1 VQERILDSTYR
12 LLEEIGRG
20 GFGAVWRAVRLGAE
34 GSGAV
39 AIKLLSR
46 GSVLSHQEQLRFQR
60 EATLMSQLLHPG
72 TVTVYELGES
82 EGRAYIVMEYV
93 DGPNLRDYVRGRGG
107 RLPLLEI
114 LGVLIQAAE
123 ALEYVHGHNI
133 VHRDI
138 KPQNILVSN
147 AKDGSDSKIQ
157 VKIVDFGVARLNDP
171 VRQNADL
178 GKNRSEVVG
187 TLSYMAPESTGMVNW
202 PVDARADIYSL
213 GIVAYEL
220 ICGRTPFHEYRN
232 EDLLRAHLEK
242 QPPSFSKL
250 DGMRVPDVLERIVM
264 KCIEKRPEDRYQS
277 MFGLLSDF
285 RRLQE
290 NMRSQRFD
298 EFDIA
303 TKDLALSR
311 IFNSI
316 FVGRGELVEQ
326 VVGILGQRQKR
337 SRVTWSMIR
346 SSVGLGRTR
355 CLSEVRRRLDEQ
367 KIPFLHIRFTESE
380 QRLPL
385 RAFSLA
391 INEQLQALEI
401 RSPHIFQ
408 NLMQELALIAGSG
421 ATEVARL
428 IPALRP
434 HLIKGTTSTTLSV
447 DVERHDEEPDPE
459 GRLEALELMED
470 NLNPLP
476 SGLPRTRKV
485 AQVRVPI
492 QQIFSEL
499 LAKIAQQDGSLV
511 FLLDD
516 LHLADNQSIGLF
528 QFITERVN
536 DQASFAFVMTMR
548 EGIART
554 NFVLENFLARLSNL
568 RRRFHVWDLAPLT
581 QYDFMQ
587 FLQSAGLQRPT
598 PKFVEFVTAKCD
610 GSPLLLHQLLKQMVE
625 TEALVPERKN
635 FNPWAPT
642 FRVDWAKL
650 SQIVVDTRNIEAL
663 LASLDRL
670 DKRDQRLTSIAAV
683 SHEACEFEYFRVEQD
698 FTSVELETRLLSL
711 VRRGVFEMMGDENLP
726 VQRRSFVFSHEK
738 LRSAV
743 LAGLD
748 QQVRRQIHLAL
759 ANRIIYLYPKPRR
772 EHVLSLAKHFE
783 GAGTLADAERSSTIF
798 LKAARL
804 HARNFEHPLAK
815 YYTERAM
822 QRASTI
828 SNQQERLTRLR
839 EVFET
844 EYTIHIAQ
852 NELVAA
858 SDVCQQLVALTFEP
872 GRKEILQLHWAHL
885 LLGLGRHRMAFE
897 QVADAIDRKLTFP
910 FGKFNRFITESFEA
924 LAAYGFVAVAF
935 ALSGTRLLRKEKP
948 NENHIQGLMYL
959 ALAQAHGADGTS
971 LGYLIA
977 AIRMNLHRTGPT
989 RSFAI
994 FNMLIAAHCLKHGHI
1009 DRAFEIAETL
1019 ERAMESNGRV
1029 DIARWVRA
1037 LRVIWLDYPMGRM
1050 ERLARVLDERKDG
1063 QLPSSGVLNIES
1075 NAVRS
1080 WVRTTSPRVWRS
1092 RREEILP
1099 EEKARPW
1106 PEKNKV
1112 HPGGYVSERL
1122 QRSKKFES
1130 RPAAREFSDQPISNH
1145 TSVDQNSNEEVLFHS
1160 RQVRKMREASENGQ
1174 YTGLSLFSDA
1184 LRFAL
1189 SDRVDP
1195 LRRTVDQFARQRSGV
1210 IEGAIFKSLSLALQ
1224 DFSSGQYKD
1233 ALESYIEAMR
1243 LFMRRKD
1250 SEISLPVSDALRMGF
1265 IILPLLAFSV
1275 QSRGWP
1281 WGKSL
1286 ARLLR
1291 EVDAR
1296 LTLSEGRLNPRRT
1309 PITPMYQG
1317 VLQFLEGEGAKA
1329 LRILG
1334 IAKDHAKS
1342 AQNDLAA
1349 CIVQQFMGLCCSTFD
1364 QVRAMDYFAECYR
1377 SAHDLGW
1384 RMMERQL
1391 LALCR
1396 KLNLPLQHHFPEL
1409 LAESEKINF
1418 RRRAAGVGL
1427 SHIVESWLIMKREP
1441 QTVNHYINQ
1450 SARIAAKVLSS
1461 PLCLLFLRIPGEK
1474 GILQPSVQ
1482 WLDDG
1487 NLFLQT
1493 LSDAPLGPK
1502 ALEVELVKNLP
1513 RFHDVPVRL
1522 VPLDGRGGETLD
1534 GRTLQFERS
1543 EQEQAEFFAVD
1554 QNISTRIVDMAVTNT
1569 QMRTQHVGV
1578 EANRSPTDVPYAVYI
1593 ALKYNDEFLGWMAVG
1608 RVPLSQFTS
1617 NDAELELILLALHT
1631 AFNLNHEELLAKA
1644 IRSNSR
1650 YVLEPLKPRATQLPL
1665 GLTVEQIGRLRES
1678 NASGSQ
1684 VHSISQHRGLIVNW
1698 QIDSAAPSEAVVVGG
1713 LFTHYMGLLVES
1725 LRVFGDSIPLDKFSL
1740 RFSADVGGLLERV
1753 ALTQRFERVRIT
1765 AILVDTHLKEAQEC
1779 VFGQEQLS
1787 FSGGARV
1794 ERELLLELGGVLRL
1808 DRLVYR
1814 ERRRIMTSL
1823 RYAWLLSHDQRFRD
1837 IVPQFSKAGFLDEYV
1852 SLRKNRGLDLSR
1864 VLNQGELPADFNAS
1878 AIIIDA
1884 SESEES
1890 AA

>member
-1 VQERILDSTYR
+1 
-12 LLEEIGRG
+12 
-20 GFGAVWRAVRLGAE
+20 
-34 GSGAV
+34 
-39 AIKLLSR
+39 
-46 GSVLSHQEQLRFQR
+46 
-60 EATLMSQLLHPG
+60 
-72 TVTVYELGES
+72 
-82 EGRAYIVMEYV
+82 
-93 DGPNLRDYVRGRGG
+93 
-107 RLPLLEI
+107 
-114 LGVLIQAAE
+114 
-123 ALEYVHGHNI
+123 
-133 VHRDI
+133 
-138 KPQNILVSN
+138 
-147 AKDGSDSKIQ
+147 
-157 VKIVDFGVARLNDP
+157 
-171 VRQNADL
+171 
-178 GKNRSEVVG
+178 
-187 TLSYMAPESTGMVNW
+187 
-202 PVDARADIYSL
+202 
-213 GIVAYEL
+213 
-220 ICGRTPFHEYRN
+220 
-232 EDLLRAHLEK
+232 
-242 QPPSFSKL
+242 
-250 DGMRVPDVLERIVM
+250 
-264 KCIEKRPEDRYQS
+264 
-277 MFGLLSDF
+277 
-285 RRLQE
+285 
-290 NMRSQRFD
+290 
-298 EFDIA
+298 
-303 TKDLALSR
+303 
-311 IFNSI
+311 
-316 FVGRGELVEQ
+316 
-326 VVGILGQRQKR
+326 
-337 SRVTWSMIR
+337 
-346 SSVGLGRTR
+346 
-355 CLSEVRRRLDEQ
+355 
-367 KIPFLHIRFTESE
+367 
-380 QRLPL
+380 
-385 RAFSLA
+385 
-391 INEQLQALEI
+391 
-401 RSPHIFQ
+401 
-408 NLMQELALIAGSG
+408 
-421 ATEVARL
+421 
-428 IPALRP
+428 
-434 HLIKGTTSTTLSV
+434 LIKGSSSTTLSV
-447 DVERHDEEPDPE
+447 DVVRYDDSPDAE
-459 GRLEALELMED
+459 ARIEALELLEE
-470 NLNPLP
+470 NLNPVA
-476 SGLPRTRKV
+476 SGTPKSRKA
-485 AQVRVPI
+485 AQVRIPI

-499 LAKIAQQDGSLV
+499 LAKIAQQDGYLV

-587 FLQSAGLQRPT
+587 FLQAVGLQRPT

-625 TEALVPERKN
+625 TEALIPERKN

-650 SQIVVDTRNIEAL
+650 SQIVVDTRNIEGL

-670 DKRDQRLTSIAAV
+670 DKRDQRLTSIAAI

-748 QQVRRQIHLAL
+748 QQNRRQIHLAL

-772 EHVLSLAKHFE
+772 EHILSLAKHFE

-798 LKAARL
+798 LKAARF
-804 HARNFEHPLAK
+804 HARNFEHSLAK

-828 SNQQERLTRLR
+828 GNQQERLTRLR

-844 EYTIHIAQ
+844 EYTIHVDQ

-872 GRKEILQLHWAHL
+872 ARKEILQLHWAHL

-910 FGKFNRFITESFEA
+910 FGKFNRFVSETFHSLASFG
-924 LAAYGFVAVAF
+924 LISFAF
-935 ALSGTRLLRKEKP
+935 AVIDSRLFRKEKP
-948 NENHIQGLMYL
+948 NENHVHGLMYL
-959 ALAQAHGADGTS
+959 ALSQAHGADGAS
-971 LGYLIA
+971 LGFLIA
-977 AIRMNLHRTGPT
+977 AIRMNLHRNGPT

-994 FNMLIAAHCLKHGHI
+994 FNMLIAAHCLRHGHI

-1019 ERAMESNGRV
+1019 ERAMEANGRV
-1029 DIARWVRA
+1029 DVARWVRA

-1063 QLPSSGVLNIES
+1063 QLPASGVLNIES

-1080 WVRTTSPRVWRS
+1080 WIRTTSPRIWRS
-1092 RREEILP
+1092 RRSEVLP
-1099 EEKARPW
+1099 EEKGRPW
-1106 PEKNKV
+1106 IEKNKV

-1122 QRSKKFES
+1122 QRNRKFENQ
-1130 RPAAREFSDQPISNH
+1130 AAKEFSDQPLSNH
-1145 TSVDQNSNEEVLFHS
+1145 TSVDQSGNEEVLFQS
-1160 RQVRKMREASENGQ
+1160 KQVKKMREASENGH

-1195 LRRTVDQFARQRSGV
+1195 LRRTVDQFARQRQGM
-1210 IEGAIFKSLSLALQ
+1210 IEGSIFKSLSVALQ

-1233 ALESYIEAMR
+1233 ALDSYVEALK

-1250 SEISLPVSDALRMGF
+1250 GEISLPVSDALRMGF
-1265 IILPLLAFSV
+1265 IVLPLFAFSV

-1291 EVDAR
+1291 EVDLR
-1296 LTLSEGRLNPRRT
+1296 LIRSEGRLNPRRT
-1309 PITPMYQG
+1309 PVTPMYQG
-1317 VLQFLEGEGAKA
+1317 VVLFLEGEGTKA
-1329 LRILG
+1329 LRLLG
-1334 IAKDHAKS
+1334 EAKDHAKS

-1349 CIVQQFMGLCCSTFD
+1349 CVAQQFMGLACSAFD

-1384 RMMERQL
+1384 RMLERQL

-1409 LAESEKINF
+1409 LAESEKISF

-1427 SHIVESWLIMKREP
+1427 SHIVESWLVMRREP

-1450 SARIAAKVLSS
+1450 SARIAAKVLAS
-1461 PLCLLFLRIPGEK
+1461 PLCLLFLRSPDGK

-1493 LSDAPLGPK
+1493 LSDVPLGPK
-1502 ALEVELVKNLP
+1502 TFEAELIKNVP

-1522 VPLDGRGGETLD
+1522 VPLDGKGSDTLD
-1534 GRTLQFERS
+1534 GRTLRFDRA
-1543 EQEQAEFFAVD
+1543 EQPHDDFFAVD
-1554 QNISTRIVDMAVTNT
+1554 ENISTRIVDMAVTNT
-1569 QMRTQHVGV
+1569 QMRTQHAAV
-1578 EANRSPTDVPYAVYI
+1578 EANRNQSDVPYAVYI
-1593 ALKYNDEFLGWMAVG
+1593 ALKHNDEFLGWMAIG

-1617 NDAELELILLALHT
+1617 NDAELELLLLALHT
-1631 AFNLNHEELLAKA
+1631 GFNLSHDERMAKT
-1644 IRSNSR
+1644 SKPSR
-1650 YVLEPLKPRATQLPL
+1650 QYIFDPLKPRQLQLPG
-1665 GLTVEQIGRLRES
+1665 GLSVEQIGRVREES
-1678 NASGSQ
+1678 ARGSQ
-1684 VHSISQHRGLIVNW
+1684 VHAISPHRALIFNW
-1698 QIDSAAPSEAVVVGG
+1698 QIDSAASSGTLDVGG
-1713 LFTHYMGLLVES
+1713 LLSHYMGLLVEA

-1740 RFSADVGGLLERV
+1740 RFSADMGGLLERV

-1787 FSGGARV
+1787 FNGGARV
-1794 ERELLLELGGVLRL
+1794 ERELLLELSGVLRL

-1823 RYAWLLSHDQRFRD
+1823 RYAWLLSHDQRFRE
-1837 IVPQFSKAGFLDEYV
+1837 IVPQFSKAGFLDEYI

-1864 VLNQGELPADFNAS
+1864 VLNQGELPTDFSAS
-1878 AIIIDA
+1878 AIIVDTT
-1884 SESEES
+1884 ESEES